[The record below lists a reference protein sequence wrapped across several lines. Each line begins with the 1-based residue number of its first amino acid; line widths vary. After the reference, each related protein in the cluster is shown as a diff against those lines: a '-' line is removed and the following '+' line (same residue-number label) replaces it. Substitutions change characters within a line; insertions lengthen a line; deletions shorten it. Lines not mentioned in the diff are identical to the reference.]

1 VWLVGGSDNEDGG
14 RMCFPRSLLGFEDIN
29 EAARLLPRKD
39 RVPGVGADGVNRI
52 GPFRVLIG
60 FPVGGVFDGFVFFAH
75 GSLIL
80 IVFSL
85 RVNIFFI
92 V

>member
-1 VWLVGGSDNEDGG
+1 MWLIGGSDNEDGG
-14 RMCFPRSLLGFEDIN
+14 RVCFPRSLLGFEDIN
-29 EAARLLPRKD
+29 KSARLLP
-39 RVPGVGADGVNRI
+39 PVGADGVNRI
-52 GPFRVLIG
+52 GPLCVLIG